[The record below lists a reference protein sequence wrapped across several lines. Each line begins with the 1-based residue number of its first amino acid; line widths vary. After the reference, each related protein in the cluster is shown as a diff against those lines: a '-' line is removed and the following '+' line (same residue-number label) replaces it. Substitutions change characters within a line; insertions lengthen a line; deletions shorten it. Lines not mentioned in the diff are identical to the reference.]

1 MLWLGNSSLIG
12 QMAQSVVIGRL
23 WSDWSG
29 GLVCCDWGTLLWL
42 VRCPSLL
49 WLVYSSLI
57 GQMVQS
63 VVIGLLYSHLSTL
76 LWLVRWPGLLWLVY
90 SALIGQIAQSVVI
103 GLLCSDWTDGQ
114 SVVIGL
120 LYSDW
125 SDGPVC
131 CDWSTMLWLDRW
143 PSLLWLVYST
153 LIGQMAQSVGIG
165 LISLINQTAH
175 SILICLLFSDWSD
188 DQVCCDWSTLLWFV
202 RCPSLLWLVY
212 SALIGQMAPSIVIGL
227 LCSSCSFWQF
237 RVNYLNY

>member
-131 CDWSTMLWLDRW
+131 WNRS
-143 PSLLWLVYST
+143 
-153 LIGQMAQSVGIG
+153 
-165 LISLINQTAH
+165 N
-175 SILICLLFSDWSD
+175 FSDWSD
-188 DQVCCDWSTLLWFV
+188 GPLYSHLSTFFWLVRWPGLLWLVDSALICQMSQSVVIGLLCFDWSDVPVHRDWSTLL
-202 RCPSLLWLVY
+202 
-212 SALIGQMAPSIVIGL
+212 
-227 LCSSCSFWQF
+227 
-237 RVNYLNY
+237 